1 MSHGIQRPRIVLASK
16 SPRRREI
23 LSNMGFDFSVRTK
36 EVDESY
42 PNYLKPIQAALFISK
57 SKAQAF
63 LSESMDEVLIT
74 ADTIVCIEHEI
85 IGKPRD
91 EADAFRILET
101 LSDRM
106 HTVITAVT
114 FLQDQRMDSFYD
126 VTEVY
131 FNKLNPKE
139 IDYYIHTFNPY
150 DKAGAYGIQDWIG
163 YVGVKKIIG
172 SYTNVIGLPSELVYH
187 QLKHRGLTSF

>member
-126 VTEVY
+126 ITEVY

>member
-36 EVDESY
+36 EMDESY

-163 YVGVKKIIG
+163 YVGVKKIVG